1 VAFPR
6 GLLAQRK
13 KGGAPGRTPASL
25 LLMDSLGFMAEK
37 HMVPSAVYSARLRLW
52 TLSFCLILLNL
63 VN

>member
-1 VAFPR
+1 MAFPR

-25 LLMDSLGFMAEK
+25 PLADSLGFAAEK
-37 HMVPSAVYSARLRLW
+37 HAVPSAAYSARLRLW
-52 TLSFCLILLNL
+52 TLSFCLILLDL